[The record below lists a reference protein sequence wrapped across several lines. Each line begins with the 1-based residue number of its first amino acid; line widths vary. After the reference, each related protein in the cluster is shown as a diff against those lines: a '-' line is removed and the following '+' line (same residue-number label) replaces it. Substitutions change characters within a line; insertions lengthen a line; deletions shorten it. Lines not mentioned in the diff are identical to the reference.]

1 MWCPLLNE
9 YVTERRKSNDT
20 WVECGKV
27 GLDQRR
33 ERQRALEAA
42 LKRIDEFEA
51 QQVQLEALISDP
63 KFYEGESAKVNE
75 TLKEVAAVADALAQA
90 YADWEVLEG

>member
-1 MWCPLLNE
+1 MSARPFNAPKAAPKKKLSYSE
-9 YVTERRKSNDT
+9 K
-20 WVECGKV
+20 
-27 GLDQRR
+27 
-33 ERQRALEAA
+33 RALEAA

-90 YADWEVLEG
+90 YADWEALEG